1 MNKIKGLPGK
11 EHYYSNGKG
20 GRGFGG
26 EQPAAGDGKRKAAE
40 YAAAAGPRQDETA
53 YWLRV
58 FQSGNDDKPAEETA
72 AGSKENAAETGMAAE
87 TAAGGAEVPGADKA
101 DTAQG
106 KSREDAAAGVA
117 ATAEGKGAAAESAI
131 PATGGGKS
139 GRSRLYKKNK
149 RAHRGEGADGAEPVR
164 GDSGNGRKGGRNPD
178 MAQNNYAA
186 IDLGT
191 NSCRLVIA
199 TPTTTSFRVVETYS
213 KVVRLGEGIIQ
224 DNNLAPKAM
233 RRTIQALKVCR
244 GVIDEYMPIAA
255 SRFVATAAC
264 RRAKNVAQFVE
275 MAKRE
280 AGIELEVI
288 SSKEEA
294 RLSVVGCLPLL
305 TRNIKRVLVFDIG
318 GGSTQIS
325 LARVTD
331 SGKTFIEGF
340 VSLPYGVVTISEAF
354 AGHEMSTL
362 EYSTVVERTQAI
374 LQEFEDKYHIRQAI
388 ANQEIQVIGTS
399 GTVTVIGAVHLR
411 LPRYNR
417 SAVDGI
423 AISAPDIEYTINK
436 IKTMGV
442 EGRCKHPCIGQSK
455 SDLTIAGCAV
465 IEALTTFWPISEI
478 TVADRGIREGILL
491 DMMHARRVGDNGR
504 KKRRGGRFPFD
515 RRSGGKH
522 SHRHQPRG

>member
-1 MNKIKGLPGK
+1 MIKFNGRPGNDNKNNAGK
-11 EHYYSNGKG
+11 PKKRRFNDKTTKNTD
-20 GRGFGG
+20 GRSGV
-26 EQPAAGDGKRKAAE
+26 
-40 YAAAAGPRQDETA
+40 DERA
-53 YWLRV
+53 V
-58 FQSGNDDKPAEETA
+58 FQFA
-72 AGSKENAAETGMAAE
+72 ENAFL
-87 TAAGGAEVPGADKA
+87 KN
-101 DTAQG
+101 
-106 KSREDAAAGVA
+106 SN
-117 ATAEGKGAAAESAI
+117 GAAALMPLI
-131 PATGGGKS
+131 KTNDKS
-139 GRSRLYKKNK
+139 
-149 RAHRGEGADGAEPVR
+149 RGEI
-164 GDSGNGRKGGRNPD
+164 RKGDRNPTLT
-178 MAQNNYAA
+178 QNNYAA

-191 NSCRLVIA
+191 NSCRLVVA
-199 TPTTTSFRVVETYS
+199 TPTTTSFRVVETFS

-224 DNNLAPKAM
+224 DNELSSKAM
-233 RRTIQALKVCR
+233 RRTIQALKICR

-280 AGIELEVI
+280 AGIDLEVI

-305 TRNIKRVLVFDIG
+305 NRNIKRVLVFDIG

-331 SGKTFIEGF
+331 NGKTFIEGF

-374 LQEFEDKYHIRQAI
+374 LQEFEEKHQIYQAI
-388 ANQEIQVIGTS
+388 AHQEIQVIGTS
-399 GTVTVIGAVHLR
+399 GTVTVIGAVHLK

-423 AISAPDIEYTINK
+423 AISAPDIDFTINK

-455 SDLTIAGCAV
+455 SDLTVAGCAI
-465 IEALTTFWPISEI
+465 IEALMTFWPISEI

-491 DMMHARRVGDNGR
+491 DLMHAQKNNSSHHH
-504 KKRRGGRFPFD
+504 KKNRRGGRFPYD
-515 RRSGGKH
+515 RRAHKNNAFRNAKGAV
-522 SHRHQPRG
+522 Q